1 MIARLLARIFA
12 LIAPKP
18 VAGIKPQTQPL
29 SEAEIRA
36 RHWLKVYENYWSGK
50 RGWL

>member
-1 MIARLLARIFA
+1 MIARLLSRIFA

-29 SEAEIRA
+29 SDWEKRTFV
-36 RHWLKVYENYWSGK
+36 KMWSGK
-50 RGWL
+50 